1 VASVRRCIDC
11 DLLLVDEVDPD
22 VVTDEAPS
30 TGEPVGEGDQIGYEL
45 EGWGNQLKIT
55 LEGML
60 DRAGVRRV
68 WEGGA
73 LVVAARDEETVD
85 ALIAT
90 VEGSDV
96 PELDDDAEQVAF
108 EIEGLDADGHAELD
122 SRLIA
127 EGIAHAWSEDGDLL
141 VALEDDEQVAAIID
155 EVIEGDG
162 DDDGLESMAALSDLY
177 VAVDRLVKS
186 PLDAKLA
193 AQVTGA
199 DRRLQG
205 APLPY
210 GLTTDEWLGLQ
221 AETAS
226 LVRLLDAPTDDD
238 EEDDDGDAD
247 DVEVRDELEDD
258 EPEDDDGSDDD
269 EVAHGDAEA
278 GDGDGDDAEAGVDD
292 VEDRDDDDGD
302 DDEGDGEAY
311 EVQPAEDPDEGDVYD
326 EDDLNED
333 GVISRSERISAAAR
347 DLRTRLLDYV

>member
-1 VASVRRCIDC
+1 MLPGMATRTCPNCGSQYVASVRRCIDC
-11 DLLLVDEVDPD
+11 DLLLVDEVDPE
-22 VVTDEAPS
+22 VETEEVTS

-73 LVVAARDEETVD
+73 LVVSARDEETVD

-127 EGIAHAWSEDGDLL
+127 EGIAHAWSEEGDLL
-141 VALEDDEQVAAIID
+141 VAIEDDERVAAIID

-162 DDDGLESMAALSDLY
+162 GEDGLEAMAALSDLY

-193 AQVTGA
+193 TQVAAATERIEGSSV
-199 DRRLQG
+199 
-205 APLPY
+205 PY
-210 GLTTDEWLGLQ
+210 GLTTDEWLGIQ
-221 AETAS
+221 AESAS
-226 LVRLLDAPTDDD
+226 LVALLDVPADEDDDD
-238 EEDDDGDAD
+238 EDD
-247 DVEVRDELEDD
+247 L
-258 EPEDDDGSDDD
+258 GSDDD
-269 EVAHGDAEA
+269 AGSGGADEDGTAE
-278 GDGDGDDAEAGVDD
+278 DPVDD
-292 VEDRDDDDGD
+292 SDDDS
-302 DDEGDGEAY
+302 DDEGAGDEPY
-311 EVQPAEDPDEGDVYD
+311 EVQPAEDPEEGDVYD
-326 EDDLNED
+326 EDDTNED
-333 GVISRSERISAAAR
+333 GVISRPERISAAAR